1 MKEWIK
7 KHRNKCLWFLV
18 VFIIVAS
25 PIFVNVLMKTTCHW
39 ASCEA
44 NDWLGFWGSY
54 LGAIGSFVMALIAF
68 FALRKNNE
76 QLEYIKKQN
85 RPYLYASIR
94 KVLHK
99 KDSQN
104 DNNPSLKRTYFTHT
118 YYLSIVNH
126 GNAIAK
132 DVNFDINCSNPDLL
146 KESGMGAIISGIK
159 KSRIVIPPKMEK
171 IYVLMVYSNDPDFT
185 HEQQKDQNLFFDS
198 FVESNFDV
206 TIAYSWDFGKDQYKD
221 TLYVKDTTTDA
232 TTIVQMLDYI
242 DNSIAKL
249 NETIR
254 AINEV
259 KEQKN

>member
-76 QLEYIKKQN
+76 QLEYIKK
-85 RPYLYASIR
+85 
-94 KVLHK
+94 
-99 KDSQN
+99 
-104 DNNPSLKRTYFTHT
+104 
-118 YYLSIVNH
+118 LSIVNH